1 MKNLKACLL
10 LYAALSIITGMAYPL
25 AVTLAARTL
34 FPRPAEGSLI
44 RIQGEVRGSSLIG
57 QKFSSPAYFWP
68 RPSAG
73 DYGAV
78 PSAASNLGPTS
89 AELKKQVEARRNN
102 LAPYFS
108 SPIPADLLL
117 ASGSGL
123 DPHISPEAALAQIE
137 HVAKARGLNDEQK
150 EKLTDLVKQNIQS
163 SQWHIL
169 GSPRVNVLLLNLALD
184 SSFPPAWST
193 GAGP

>member
-10 LYAALSIITGMAYPL
+10 LYAALTIITGMAYPL
-25 AVTLAARTL
+25 AVTGIARTW
-34 FPRPAEGSLI
+34 FRNQAEGSLI
-44 RIQGEVRGSSLIG
+44 RIQGKVRGSSLIG

-89 AELKKQVEARRNN
+89 AALKKQVEERKKN
-102 LAPYFS
+102 LATYFS

-123 DPHISPEAALAQIE
+123 DPQISPEAALAQVE
-137 HVAKARGLNDEQK
+137 HVAQARGLKAE
-150 EKLTDLVKQNIQS
+150 EKQNLAALVKQSIQPP
-163 SQWHIL
+163 QWRVF
-169 GSPRVNVLLLNLALD
+169 GRPRVNVLLLNLALD
-184 SSFPPAWST
+184 SLYPRALPQ
-193 GAGP
+193 GARP